1 MTTENSEH
9 ANNVALCPAAAVAGV
24 EASSNSP
31 AGGNT
36 PAGGQ
41 NSTDASSTSARPAGT
56 SSSAQPVDP
65 TVPAFEG
72 NAKNGDPAMPSATL
86 DPGAKL
92 PQTLAS
98 SDGTTANS
106 FNTAAA
112 TSGTA
117 ADAPALPTGQGAPA
131 APATGG

>member
-1 MTTENSEH
+1 MNSVN
-9 ANNVALCPAAAVAGV
+9 ANNVALCPAAEAGV
-24 EASSNSP
+24 KASGNTP

-36 PAGGQ
+36 PADGQ
-41 NSTDASSTSARPAGT
+41 NSTDASSTSASPSGP

-86 DPGAKL
+86 EPGAKL

-98 SDGTTANS
+98 SDGTTAAS
-106 FNTAAA
+106 SNTAAA